1 MLRISKKNFHDA
13 ELPHELFR
21 TTRQITKIKNVS

>member
-1 MLRISKKNFHDA
+1 MLRTSKENFQDA

-21 TTRQITKIKNVS
+21 TTRRITKIKNVS